1 MAQCKNH
8 QGTTINLQ
16 CTQCKNSGD
25 SQFPNIQTMAKAPR
39 KRKDP
44 NPSLQNFANGS
55 TTSNPSQNHNHCNIC
70 HTASNVHSSK
80 RSNSMAQYCSGISK
94 PIYCQILAILPNKDD
109 SQILATQKIVESDP
123 SKTENSP
130 RKTII
135 PHPAPLV
142 SGNFITPSGP
152 ATANIVA
159 TSKSKKRSGNHPVS
173 AVLSPPHTQNKT
185 GQRRIGMEK
194 YKKQNKKKRR
204 RTKTKVESRGTGQ
217 PQPIIPQAHNTSQLM
232 K

>member
-1 MAQCKNH
+1 MTTTMTVTQSTRTNLIITSVMWLNAKTTKVPLSIYNVPSARIQETPNSPMPKPWPKPQGRERTPTPVYKILPMDQQPATLPKNH
-8 QGTTINLQ
+8 
-16 CTQCKNSGD
+16 S
-25 SQFPNIQTMAKAPR
+25 
-39 KRKDP
+39 
-44 NPSLQNFANGS
+44 
-55 TTSNPSQNHNHCNIC
+55 HCNIC

-159 TSKSKKRSGNHPVS
+159 TSKFQEKKWEPSCQCCAQSTSHSEQDWSEEDWDG
-173 AVLSPPHTQNKT
+173 
-185 GQRRIGMEK
+185 EK
-194 YKKQNKKKRR
+194 QKAKQKEKKK
-204 RTKTKVESRGTGQ
+204 
-217 PQPIIPQAHNTSQLM
+217 N
-232 K
+232 